1 MTALLVLLTFVVFLL
16 IDYFYSRRPVV
27 VASQATEKRA
37 PVPRLA
43 PSLVA
48 GFQIPENLRY
58 HPGHTWA
65 LSESPTQVRIG
76 LDDFA
81 SKLIGKIERMT
92 LPKRGQWIRQG
103 QKFLTVFRDGS
114 SVEMVSPIEG
124 AVTDV
129 NDAALASPDA
139 ARRDCYGEGWLLK
152 VQAPDAK
159 VNFRNLLNGN
169 LARWWME
176 ESATRLQRRIPAM
189 AGVLAQDGGVA
200 VDDLT
205 AQVPNQEWS
214 EMAREFFLS

>member
-1 MTALLVLLTFVVFLL
+1 MTALLVLLTFGVFLL

-27 VASQATEKRA
+27 VASPLAEKRA
-37 PVPRLA
+37 LPRIA

-81 SKLIGKIERMT
+81 AKLIGKIERIT
-92 LPKRGQWIRQG
+92 LPQRGQWVRQG
-103 QKFLTVFRDGS
+103 QKFLTVFRDGRS
-114 SVEMVSPIEG
+114 AEMVSPIEG

-129 NDAALASPDA
+129 NDAALANPEA
-139 ARRDCYGEGWLLK
+139 ARKDPYGEGWLLK

-159 VNFRNLLNGN
+159 VNFRNLLNGT

-176 ESATRLQRRIPAM
+176 ESATRLQRRVPAL

-200 VDDLT
+200 MDDLT
-205 AQVPNQEWS
+205 AQVPDQEWS
-214 EMAREFFLS
+214 EMAREFFLA

>member
-1 MTALLVLLTFVVFLL
+1 MTALLVLLTFGVFLL

-27 VASQATEKRA
+27 VASPLAEKRTL
-37 PVPRLA
+37 PRLG

-48 GFQIPENLRY
+48 GFQMPESLRY

-81 SKLIGKIERMT
+81 SKLIGKIERIT
-92 LPKRGQWIRQG
+92 LPQRGQWVRQG
-103 QKFLTVFRDGS
+103 QKFLTVFRDGRS
-114 SVEMVSPIEG
+114 AEMVSPIEG

-129 NDAALASPDA
+129 NDAALENPEA
-139 ARRDCYGEGWLLK
+139 ARKDPYGEGWLLK

-159 VNFRNLLNGN
+159 VNFRNLLNGT

-176 ESATRLQRRIPAM
+176 ESATRLQRRVPAL

-200 VDDLT
+200 MDDLT
-205 AQVPNQEWS
+205 AQVPDQEWS
-214 EMAREFFLS
+214 EMAREFFLA